1 MRRLLSVF
9 VAVCLILSL
18 FTGIF
23 VTVPS
28 ARADLLEGDYLYNVS
43 SGKATIIKYMGKG
56 GKVTIPSTLDGY
68 PVTSIGD
75 DAFSMCMVL
84 TSMIIPNSVTTI
96 DDYAFSG
103 CYELTSI
110 TIGTSVTTLGIAAFA
125 GCYRLT
131 SVTIPTSV
139 TSIGIAAF
147 TSCAA
152 LTSVT
157 IPNSV
162 THIGTSAF
170 EECTGLTS
178 VSIGSGVTSIGYE
191 TFWNCPSLTSVT
203 IPNSITRIGGEA
215 FSGCLGLTAVHFIGN
230 APTGTTDMFKSCA
243 AGFTIYYIS
252 GTTGW
257 TNPWYGYP
265 TATKTPKTVVVLQI
279 GKSTF
284 TVNGRSSAL
293 DSPPVIMNSRTLVPL
308 RVLIET
314 LGGRV
319 VWSPSA
325 RTVDMFLGERSVDV
339 FVGGNIGYVDDKA
352 VAIDPANPKVVP
364 VIINNRAFLP
374 LRFVAESLALDVQ
387 WDATTQTITVI
398 CAP

>member
-56 GKVTIPSTLDGY
+56 GKVTIPSTLGGY

-147 TSCAA
+147 SSCAA

-178 VSIGSGVTSIGYE
+178 VSIGRGVNSIGYE

-265 TATKTPKTVVVLQI
+265 TVAKTLKTVVLQI

-284 TVNGRSSAL
+284 TVNDATKTL
-293 DSPPVIMNSRTLVPL
+293 DSPPVIKNGRTLVPI
-308 RVLIET
+308 RAIIEALAGTVGWDATTKKATVT
-314 LGGRV
+314 LGKKTIALWIGK
-319 VWSPSA
+319 SA
-325 RTVDMFLGERSVDV
+325 ATVNGVSTL
-339 FVGGNIGYVDDKA
+339 
-352 VAIDPANPKVVP
+352 IDSTDAKVVP
-364 VIINNRAFLP
+364 EIINGRTMLP
-374 LRFVAESLALDVQ
+374 LRFVSENLG
-387 WDATTQTITVI
+387 ATVSWEPGTQTITI
-398 CAP
+398 TYAS